1 MSGPWTAELYEDR
14 PGHYPIEAWLDGLT
28 DQQSAAL
35 RAAVSHVLEPGGLAL
50 ASTAWL
56 KPLKEGL
63 YEFRVRH
70 SAHDIVSMYVSAGQV
85 PPATPEKILLRVFVH
100 FHGQRV
106 ILLLHGYGKG
116 ADDSP
121 RRQQREIAV
130 ARKRLGAWKRAE
142 AARSRRRR

>member
-1 MSGPWTAELYEDR
+1 VSGRWTAELYEDR
-14 PGHYPIEAWLDGLT
+14 SGHYPIEAWLDSLT

-35 RAAVSHVLEPGGLAL
+35 RAAVTHVLEPEGLAL

-56 KPLKEGL
+56 KPLREGL

-70 SAHDIVSMYVSAGQV
+70 SAHDIMSMYAAAGDV

-106 ILLLHGYGKG
+106 ILLLHGYDKG

-121 RRQQREIAV
+121 RRQQREIAQ
-130 ARKRLGAWKRAE
+130 ARKRLGAWKRANV
-142 AARSRRRR
+142 AGKSRGR